1 MMTLTEAQINEI
13 AEELECGS
21 KCYVHKKT
29 KELVFVPDT
38 LRNPDIDTDGWI
50 EEIEK
55 IEDNFFDYF
64 EIEPP
69 KSRDSFRIME
79 EFTETLDDSN
89 SLKNMLYEALSRGK
103 PFRNFKNIIDNSGE
117 YRQKWFAFER
127 QWLKEWV
134 REKIEHINFDDK

>member
-134 REKIEHINFDDK
+134 REKIEHMNFDDK

>member
-29 KELVFVPDT
+29 GELVFVPDT

-69 KSRDSFRIME
+69 ESRDSFRIME

>member
-1 MMTLTEAQINEI
+1 
-13 AEELECGS
+13 
-21 KCYVHKKT
+21 
-29 KELVFVPDT
+29 
-38 LRNPDIDTDGWI
+38 
-50 EEIEK
+50 
-55 IEDNFFDYF
+55 
-64 EIEPP
+64 
-69 KSRDSFRIME
+69 ME

-134 REKIEHINFDDK
+134 REKIEHMNFDGK